1 MVKKCFVFIS
11 VLFLATFLLSGGQAT
26 YKAKLGQATKAKLKV
41 FISVDMEGIAGIV
54 SADQTSPDGK
64 DYGLTRRWM
73 TEETNAA
80 IQGALDAGATE
91 IVVNDSHGGMKNLIA
106 GEINPA
112 AYLITGTPKPLS
124 MMQGVDEAFDA
135 VIFIGYHA
143 QAGSKDGVL
152 DHTYSGSS
160 IYSLKINGVEMGEY
174 GFNAA
179 IAGYYGVPVV
189 LVAGDEE
196 VCRQAKKLLGE
207 NLETAPVKAGIGR
220 FAAKTL
226 VPAKAQELIRQKAKA
241 ALEKRSQM
249 KPFKVSSPVKFDIDF
264 LYSYQADGSEA
275 IPGVKRTGP
284 RSVSFVQDDFIQGFK
299 LFRALV
305 SLARPD

>member
-1 MVKKCFVFIS
+1 MVKKWVVFIS
-11 VLFLATFLLSGGQAT
+11 LLLLAALFASG
-26 YKAKLGQATKAKLKV
+26 GQATKAKLKV
-41 FISVDMEGIAGIV
+41 YISVDMEGISGIV
-54 SADQTSPDGK
+54 SSDQTSPDGK

-73 TEETNAA
+73 TEEANAA

-106 GEINPA
+106 GEINPN

-124 MMQGVDEAFDA
+124 MMQGIDETFDA

-143 QAGSKDGVL
+143 QAGSKDATL
-152 DHTYSGSS
+152 DHTYSGAS

-189 LVAGDEE
+189 LIAGDEE

-207 NLETAPVKAGIGR
+207 NLETAAVKAAIGR
-220 FAAKTL
+220 YAAKTL
-226 VPAKAQELIRQKAKA
+226 VSAKAQALIRQKTKA

-249 KPFKVSSPVKFDIDF
+249 KPFNASSPVKFDVDF
-264 LYSYQADGSEA
+264 MNSAQADGAEM

-284 RSVSFVQDDFIQGFK
+284 RSVSYVQDDFIVGFK

-305 SLARPD
+305 SLSSVD